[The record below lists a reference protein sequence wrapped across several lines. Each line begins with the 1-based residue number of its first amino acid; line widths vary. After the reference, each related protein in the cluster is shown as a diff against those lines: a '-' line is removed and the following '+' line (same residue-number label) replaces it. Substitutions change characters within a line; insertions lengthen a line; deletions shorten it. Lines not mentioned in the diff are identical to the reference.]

1 MKSRL
6 LNDTLILCFDK
17 KKLRLVKQ
25 KHPGIPI
32 YFPPEIEELYPY
44 RKEEELIKW
53 VYACKKEFGPCWIV
67 PRDKQT
73 FRFTDLPPTPKSSG
87 LKQQEIDYAQPKI

>member
-1 MKSRL
+1 MVYYRDYVGIKSKL

-17 KKLRLVKQ
+17 SKLRLVMER
-25 KHPGIPI
+25 HPNIPI

-44 RKEEELIKW
+44 RQEGELIRW
-53 VYACKKEFGPCWIV
+53 VHACKKEFGAWLV

-73 FRFTDLPPTPKSSG
+73 FRFSD
-87 LKQQEIDYAQPKI
+87 QEIRNE